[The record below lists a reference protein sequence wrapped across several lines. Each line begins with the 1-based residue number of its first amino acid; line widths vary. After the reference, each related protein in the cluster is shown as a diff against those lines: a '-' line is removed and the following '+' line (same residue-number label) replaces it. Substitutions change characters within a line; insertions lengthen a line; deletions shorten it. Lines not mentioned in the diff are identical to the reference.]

1 MKKLLALVLAISS
14 LLLLVFCSCASHK
27 EVRFYSISDEEW
39 NETFNISFA
48 RCVPDKETAIKIA
61 DAVVDALKK
70 EKPSW
75 EPGKLSFVSYEPDRG
90 VWIVTYQEP
99 DWNPLVMTVGGC
111 VSVYISETDG
121 RVIKICPG
129 E

>member
-1 MKKLLALVLAISS
+1 MKRTIALVLLS
-14 LLLLVFCSCASHK
+14 LLLLILCGCAAHK
-27 EVRFYSISDEEW
+27 EVQVCSISDEEW
-39 NETFNISFA
+39 NDETFNISFV

-99 DWNPLVMTVGGC
+99 DWNPFATKVGGC